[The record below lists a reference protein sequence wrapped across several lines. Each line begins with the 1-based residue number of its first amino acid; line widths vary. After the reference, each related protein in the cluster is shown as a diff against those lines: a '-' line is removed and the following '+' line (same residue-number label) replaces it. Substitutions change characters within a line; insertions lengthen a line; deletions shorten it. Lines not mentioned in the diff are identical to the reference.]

1 MRKFIWTIGGVC
13 AAAAGFLVWQ
23 RRTPPIGVLAEHLQ
37 DAWQDHH
44 TRA

>member
-1 MRKFIWTIGGVC
+1 MRKLMWTIGGVC

-23 RRTPPIGVLAEHLQ
+23 RRTQPVDVLSRQLQ